1 MTSELIGYETI
12 RRYARQVCRD
22 RGIRESDWDDI
33 AHDAW
38 LAATR
43 RARRARD
50 VNDPVALASR
60 IMYTSAQNA
69 ANHYRR
75 WYEHIPIF
83 EESDG
88 GAEAE
93 RMFLASDDWTNPFWL
108 RLFNAERKNISRNAK
123 KSPLPNKAVHELLKD
138 SSIPDVRAK
147 MQISRPTMRTILKF
161 LKVRFT
167 PSYQALRAHRAFR
180 STLRF

>member
-1 MTSELIGYETI
+1 MIDYETI
-12 RRYARQVCRD
+12 QRYARQVCRD

-38 LAATR
+38 LTATR
-43 RARRARD
+43 RARYAQAD
-50 VNDPVALASR
+50 GDFLALANR
-60 IMYTSAQNA
+60 IMYTSVLNA
-69 ANHYRR
+69 ANRYRR

-93 RMFLASDDWTNPFWL
+93 RMFLAMDDWTNPFWL
-108 RLFNAERKNISRNAK
+108 RLFIAARQGILRMSKEN
-123 KSPLPNKAVHELLKD
+123 PLPNKAVRELMKD
-138 SSIPDVRAK
+138 SRIPIVRAK
-147 MQISRPTMRTILKF
+147 MQISRPTMITILRI
-161 LKVRFT
+161 LKARFELC
-167 PSYQALRAHRAFR
+167 YQALRAYRAFR

>member
-1 MTSELIGYETI
+1 MIIEYIDYETI
-12 RRYARQVCRD
+12 QRYARQVCRE

-38 LAATR
+38 LTASR
-43 RARRARD
+43 RARCARVGGD
-50 VNDPVALASR
+50 SVALAKR
-60 IMYTSAQNA
+60 IMYTSVQNA
-69 ANHYRR
+69 ANNYRR

-108 RLFNAERKNISRNAK
+108 RLFNAERKSIARKAK
-123 KSPLPNKAVHELLKD
+123 ESPLPNKAVHELLKD

-147 MQISRPTMRTILKF
+147 MQISRPTMRTILNF
-161 LKVRFT
+161 LKVRFEL
-167 PSYQALRAHRAFR
+167 SYQALRAYRAFR
-180 STLRF
+180 ATLRF